1 MLKQEKNKNIYI
13 IVGVISFVF
22 GLILLSS
29 NYINSKVLKAYNNMN
44 LEILALENINLEE
57 KKDEELKE
65 EDVKGLVSESEEETL
80 AKIKKQTKKLDYK
93 YVAKLSINKINLN
106 QGLVAYKSKYNKVD
120 YNIQTIMGSEYPDKE
135 KSNLILAAH
144 SGSGSISYFKNLYKL
159 QKGDECKIEYNG
171 KTYIYK
177 IDSIYKKPKTG
188 KIAIYRDYS
197 KTTLTLITCTRNS
210 NTKQTVYV
218 AYLEDIR

>member
-57 KKDEELKE
+57 KKEEELKE
-65 EDVKGLVSESEEETL
+65 EDVRGLVSESEEETL

-93 YVAKLSINKINLN
+93 YVAKLSINKINLS

-120 YNIQTIMGSEYPDKE
+120 YNIIVAVIM
-135 KSNLILAAH
+135 ILKMSIAAACFQIFA
-144 SGSGSISYFKNLYKL
+144 S
-159 QKGDECKIEYNG
+159 KIL
-171 KTYIYK
+171 K
-177 IDSIYKKPKTG
+177 
-188 KIAIYRDYS
+188 
-197 KTTLTLITCTRNS
+197 
-210 NTKQTVYV
+210 
-218 AYLEDIR
+218 

>member
-1 MLKQEKNKNIYI
+1 MKNTEISPIQEQIAKA
-13 IVGVISFVF
+13 
-22 GLILLSS
+22 LLS
-29 NYINSKVLKAYNNMN
+29 LKERAKFT
-44 LEILALENINLEE
+44 EAILAKRLR
-57 KKDEELKE
+57 
-65 EDVKGLVSESEEETL
+65 ET
-80 AKIKKQTKKLDYK
+80 AKIDQKKKACIALSDLEKAIDDITKYESFLNSQK
-93 YVAKLSINKINLN
+93 YI
-106 QGLVAYKSKYNKVD
+106 D
-120 YNIQTIMGSEYPDKE
+120 YPDK
-135 KSNLILAAH
+135 KNGNTILVAH
-144 SGSGSISYFKNLYKL
+144 SGSSYLGYFKNLYKL